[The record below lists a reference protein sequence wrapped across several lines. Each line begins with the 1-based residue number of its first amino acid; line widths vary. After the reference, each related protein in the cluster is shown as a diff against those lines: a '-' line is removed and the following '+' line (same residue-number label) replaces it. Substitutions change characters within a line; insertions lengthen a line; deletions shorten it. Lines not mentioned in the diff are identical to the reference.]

1 MNKGCS
7 LCWRRREDGSEYC
20 TYHLA
25 AQKNL
30 IKAFRDW
37 QEALEVEW
45 IDFLASVVARP
56 ESGEWVRD
64 VANHFLERGEDGS

>member
-1 MNKGCS
+1 MNRGCS
-7 LCWRRREDGSEYC
+7 LCWRPREDGSEYC
-20 TYHLA
+20 TYHLT

-30 IKAFRDW
+30 LKAFGDW

-45 IDFLASVVARP
+45 RDFLTQVLARK

-64 VANHFLERGEDGS
+64 VAHHLLEKGKDGC